1 MDLEARFP
9 TLANFL
15 GAYFPDAAA
24 EGRRTDEAI
33 VAFFLETT
41 LPEDLAATRA
51 ELARLLEVNPL
62 PRAELAQLST
72 RRLDDEA
79 AARAWLT
86 QLQELLAGAA
96 PA

>member
-9 TLANFL
+9 ALANFL

-24 EGRRTDEAI
+24 EGRRTDTAI

-41 LPEDLAATRA
+41 LPEDLATTRT
-51 ELARLLEVNPL
+51 ELGRLLEEDPL
-62 PRAELAQLST
+62 PRAELARLST

-86 QLQELLAGAA
+86 RLQELLIAA
-96 PA
+96 P